1 MIEEA
6 NFIILI
12 TRCLFSEK
20 VFTFLSADEVEKLK
34 QEEEKKMA
42 SLSRA
47 ELGSWSPGEDRS
59 GDSERSD
66 DEPCE
71 NGHRY
76 HPHLHCTLCVIGAY
90 VNVNL
95 YTSQNSQ
102 TISVFSTLK
111 SLKNL
116 V

>member
-1 MIEEA
+1 MIEKA
-6 NFIILI
+6 NFLILI

-76 HPHLHCTLCVIGAY
+76 HPHLHYILCVIGAY

-95 YTSQNSQ
+95 YTSQ
-102 TISVFSTLK
+102 TISIFSRL
-111 SLKNL
+111 
-116 V
+116 

>member
-1 MIEEA
+1 M
-6 NFIILI
+6 
-12 TRCLFSEK
+12 
-20 VFTFLSADEVEKLK
+20 K

-76 HPHLHCTLCVIGAY
+76 HPHLHYTLCVIGAY

-95 YTSQNSQ
+95 YTSQ
-102 TISVFSTLK
+102 TISIFSKLK

-116 V
+116 VCQSEEERRLIHTMSEKRILRKKK